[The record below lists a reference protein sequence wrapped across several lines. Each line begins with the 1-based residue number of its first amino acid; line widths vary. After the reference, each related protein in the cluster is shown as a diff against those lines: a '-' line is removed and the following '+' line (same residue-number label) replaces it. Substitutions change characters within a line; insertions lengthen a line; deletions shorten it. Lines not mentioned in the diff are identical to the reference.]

1 MHHCCQ
7 NAPNDDVILGSQ
19 PLDTWQCKF
28 PSRSL
33 AFADPRGSTS
43 LKTLGVK
50 VGSDLPGSLNTQ
62 KIPHKILQKGL
73 MWECLLLCVQFAFPN
88 FGQLFKKQ
96 NMAILSTPIKKTN
109 SNSCSAT
116 KLPHRFKCSNC
127 FSVRSSRPCLAE
139 FVQQFHCCGGN
150 RSHWNS
156 ESLLAWHHPIF
167 CQVPIN

>member
-62 KIPHKILQKGL
+62 KIPHKILHKGQ
-73 MWECLLLCVQFAFPN
+73 CVNVSCYVYNLHFPILAN
-88 FGQLFKKQ
+88 RKKQ
-96 NMAILSTPIKKTN
+96 NMAVLSTPSKRPTVTTAPQPSSLTD
-109 SNSCSAT
+109 SNAAT
-116 KLPHRFKCSNC
+116 
-127 FSVRSSRPCLAE
+127 A
-139 FVQQFHCCGGN
+139 
-150 RSHWNS
+150 
-156 ESLLAWHHPIF
+156 SL
-167 CQVPIN
+167 